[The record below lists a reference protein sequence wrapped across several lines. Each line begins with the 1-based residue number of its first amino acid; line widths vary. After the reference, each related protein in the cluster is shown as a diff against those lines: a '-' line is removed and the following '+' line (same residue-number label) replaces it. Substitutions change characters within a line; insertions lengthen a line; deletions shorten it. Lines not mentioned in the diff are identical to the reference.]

1 MNNVEKAVENFQA
14 GFNCSQAVFAAYAE
28 YLGLSEDN
36 ALKIAAGF
44 GGGMRM
50 AGACGALTGAFMAIG
65 LKYGAT
71 DAKDQSSKMKTY
83 ELIEK
88 ATAMFRERNSSVL
101 CRELLDCDIST
112 PEGRTTASQKGL
124 FKKICPK
131 LVRDAA
137 EIVEEILNED

>member
-1 MNNVEKAVENFQA
+1 MNNVEKAVEYFQS

-28 YLGLSEDN
+28 DLGLAKND

-50 AGACGALTGAFMAIG
+50 AETCGALTGAFMVIG
-65 LKYGAT
+65 LKYGTT
-71 DAKDQSSKMKTY
+71 DAKDQSGKLKTY

-88 ATAMFRERNSSVL
+88 ATEMFRERNNSVL
-101 CRELLDCDIST
+101 CRELLNCEIST
-112 PEGRTTASQKGL
+112 PQGRKTASQKGL
-124 FKKICPK
+124 YKTICPK